1 VSIGL
6 DPDGD
11 GSYLEGTESETDTT
25 DDSTWWSDISGIP
38 DVLTNLGDGA
48 KKLLRDPRTY
58 IIGVIIE
65 WLVGGILDF
74 VETTLAVI
82 LEGFALVAGVPA
94 SIGGAFGAAGGLIQT
109 SVFGVFGTFTEMS
122 VGLVQ
127 GLGLTATI
135 GTFTEMSVGLVQGL
149 GWTAPI
155 VAAVVFFLLLET
167 TEEFGPVV
175 MTVVARLLG
184 AIPVV
189 GSILEAGLTLLLRL
203 GAVLGG
209 DDS

>member
-1 VSIGL
+1 MSIGL
-6 DPDGD
+6 DPDDD
-11 GSYLEGTESETDTT
+11 GTYFEGTGEEVDTGT
-25 DDSTWWSDISGIP
+25 DDSTFWADISGIP
-38 DVLTNLGDGA
+38 NVLTNLGSEA
-48 KKLLRDPRTY
+48 KSLLKDPRTY
-58 IIGVIIE
+58 IIGVILE

-74 VETTLAVI
+74 VESVLAVI
-82 LEGFALVAGVPA
+82 LEAFALVAGIPG
-94 SIGGAFGAAGGLIQT
+94 SIGGAFGAAGAIIQT

-122 VGLVQ
+122 VGLV
-127 GLGLTATI
+127 
-135 GTFTEMSVGLVQGL
+135 EGL

-203 GAVLGG
+203 GAVIGG